1 MTDDPRDYLDL
12 SDIPDHLQGL
22 RLLQHKASWRLDEK
36 LGEAGVSTP
45 AAQIFLNSHDGNG
58 LVIGSSSLIDL
69 VVNAVQHGELPS
81 PSEEYS
87 GLFYVQSSFDDAHRV
102 GGELLLDQAMDLIGQ
117 VHGQLQG

>member
-12 SDIPDHLQGL
+12 SDIPEHQQDL

-36 LGEAGVSTP
+36 LNEVGVTTP

-58 LVIGSSSLIDL
+58 LVIDSASLIDL
-69 VVNAVQHGELPS
+69 VVNAVQHGDLPS
-81 PSEEYS
+81 PSEDYS

-102 GGELLLDQAMDLIGQ
+102 GDELLLDQAMDVVGQ
-117 VHGQLQG
+117 VHAQLQG